1 MPEST
6 KSTKLPKRGC
16 LALLLLCNLGFV
28 PQPALAAMEVSRS
41 EGVQIITTRR
51 APPAVSGAV
60 PASAARAP
68 AASAPQAAAPSARGN
83 APDLAQAAVAGAAQA
98 AIPSVAASDE
108 RELVKRA
115 LAEEQRGMNEAIA
128 NYARASKAGASPET
142 LAPLEREVRV
152 RLQKIDMLMR
162 APH

>member
-6 KSTKLPKRGC
+6 RSTKLPKRGC

-51 APPAVSGAV
+51 APPAASSAV
-60 PASAARAP
+60 PASAP
-68 AASAPQAAAPSARGN
+68 QASALSGRGN
-83 APDLAQAAVAGAAQA
+83 APDLAQAAVARAAQA

-142 LAPLEREVRV
+142 LAPLEREVRA